1 MTTIATAVHPTHATV
16 LYDGHCRFCCGQIAI
31 LRRLDWGGRLA
42 FRSYHDPDVARD
54 FPEIPPECLE
64 RQMYVVDPK
73 GLARGGAE
81 AVRYLSRRLL
91 PLWPLAVLLHVPG
104 SLPLWTRLYAWVARN
119 RLAIAGSCTDGS
131 CRLP

>member
-1 MTTIATAVHPTHATV
+1 MTTIATAVQPEHATV
-16 LYDGHCRFCCGQIAI
+16 LYDGHCRFCRGQIAI
-31 LRRLDWGGRLA
+31 LRRLDWGSRLA
-42 FRSYHDPDVARD
+42 FRSYHDPEVARD
-54 FPEIPPECLE
+54 FPEIPPEDLE
-64 RQMYVVDPK
+64 RQMYVIDTK

-81 AVRYLSRRLL
+81 AVRYLSRRLV

-119 RLAIAGSCTDGS
+119 RMRIAGSCADGT